1 LSSDFSTGLMV
12 SIVGLSITFIALGV
26 FIGVI
31 YLLKILFPYKQ
42 EAEEEDEKE
51 DGDESEEIIEGPVM
65 VEAADEEIVAAI
77 AAVTYLRGQTSTST
91 VPSKNPIWTNK

>member
-31 YLLKILFPYKQ
+31 YLLKAIFPYKP
-42 EAEEEDEKE
+42 EAEEGEKE
-51 DGDESEEIIEGPVM
+51 DSEELSIVSK
-65 VEAADEEIVAAI
+65 VDDEEVAAAI
-77 AAVTYLRGQTSTST
+77 AAVIYAKEKQA
-91 VPSKNPIWTNK
+91 VKPAQSKNPMWTSR